1 MSRPAGGRRRR
12 SYPVAVLA
20 LAGQQVVAADLPAGV
35 PAALV
40 MNTHITGLA
49 VARSLG
55 RAGVPVL
62 GLDKER
68 GGAGQ
73 HSRHLAGLGLVPG
86 PQEGGGAALA
96 EHLAALGPAFADR
109 PVLFPTN
116 DDWVL
121 ALARHRDRLEPHYRF
136 PFAPYDV
143 VRRALAKSAL
153 YRACETLGVAA
164 PRTWYL
170 DATPAGVVAG
180 QVPYPCV
187 LKPDDSRGFY
197 DAFAAKVFVVRDAG
211 EFLAR
216 VDEAAAYGLTLVAQ
230 KWVDTEPGGF
240 WSVASY
246 LSADGTARGVFT
258 GRKLEQWPPDF
269 GTSCL
274 ADARWDPAIAAAGVA
289 VLRELGF
296 WGISEI
302 EFVQDAATG
311 RHLLLDVNTRAWK
324 WIGLP
329 VAAGVDLP
337 LLAHRDATGQPLDA
351 GPQRDGVRW
360 TFLRDYL
367 QLVRARAATVPHE
380 QVAKDE
386 WVALLAGRSV
396 GLVDAVHDPDD
407 PEPAYDLLWEQLVGG
422 PGYSCAC

>member
-1 MSRPAGGRRRR
+1 M
-12 SYPVAVLA
+12 LA
-20 LAGQQVVAADLPAGV
+20 LAGQQAVAADLPAGT

-40 MNTHITGLA
+40 MNTHVTGLA

-68 GGAGQ
+68 GGAGH

-86 PQEGGGAALA
+86 PEVDGGRALA
-96 EHLAALGPAFADR
+96 GHLAALGPSFAER
-109 PVLFPTN
+109 PVLFATN

-121 ALARHRDRLEPHYRF
+121 ALARHRAALEEHYRF
-136 PFAPYDV
+136 PFPAHDV
-143 VRRALAKSAL
+143 LQRALGKTAL
-153 YRACETLGVAA
+153 HRACTALGVAA
-164 PRTWYL
+164 PRSWYL
-170 DATPAGVVAG
+170 DDAPADEVAA

-197 DAFAAKVFVVRDAG
+197 DAFRAKVWLVHDRA

-216 VDEAAAYGLTLVAQ
+216 VAQAGALGLTLLAQ
-230 KWVDTEPGGF
+230 ERVETAPGGF

-258 GRKLEQWPPDF
+258 GRKLEQWPPGF

-274 ADARWDPAIAAAGVA
+274 ADARWDGEIARAGVA
-289 VLRELGF
+289 VLQELGC

-302 EFVQDAATG
+302 EFIQDARTG
-311 RHLLLDVNTRAWK
+311 EHLLLDVNPRPWK
-324 WIGLP
+324 WVGLP

-337 LLAHRDATGQPLDA
+337 LLAWSDAVGKAFDA
-351 GPQRDGVRW
+351 PRQVDGTRW
-360 TFLRDYL
+360 THLRDYV
-367 QLVRARAATVPHE
+367 QLVRSRGAVVPEE
-380 QVAKDE
+380 QVTKDE
-386 WVALLAGRSV
+386 WVGLLAGRAV
-396 GLVDAVHDPDD
+396 GLVDGIHDPDD
-407 PEPAYDLLWEQLVGG
+407 PEPSYDVLWDVLTGG

>member
-1 MSRPAGGRRRR
+1 M
-12 SYPVAVLA
+12 LA
-20 LAGQQVVAADLPAGV
+20 LAGQQVVAEDLPGST

-86 PQEGGGAALA
+86 PEVDGGTALA
-96 EHLAALGPAFADR
+96 DHLAALGPSFADR

-121 ALARHRDRLEPHYRF
+121 ALARHRDRLVEHYRF

-143 VRRALAKSAL
+143 VQRALGKTTL
-153 YRACETLGVAA
+153 YRACEALGVDA
-164 PRTWYL
+164 PRSWYL
-170 DATPAGVVAG
+170 DDSDPADVAG
-180 QVPYPCV
+180 RVPYPCV

-197 DAFAAKVFVVRDAG
+197 DAFRAKVFVVHSPE
-211 EFLAR
+211 EFGAR
-216 VDEAAAYGLTLVAQ
+216 VAQAGAAGLTLVAQ
-230 KWVDTEPGGF
+230 EYVQTRPGGF

-246 LSADGTARGVFT
+246 LSPDGAARGVFT
-258 GRKLEQWPPDF
+258 GRKLEQWPVGF

-274 ADARWDPAIAAAGVA
+274 ADARWDADIAAAGVA

-302 EFVQDAATG
+302 EFVQDAGTG
-311 RHLLLDVNTRAWK
+311 RLLLLDVNTRPWK
-324 WIGLP
+324 WVGLP

-337 LLAHRDATGQPLDA
+337 LLAYCDAVGRPYDA
-351 GPQRDGVRW
+351 PPQVDGVRW
-360 TFLRDYL
+360 VFLRDYV
-367 QLVRARAATVPHE
+367 QLVRARAATVPEE
-380 QVAKDE
+380 QVSKAE
-386 WVALLAGRSV
+386 WIDLLAGRP
-396 GLVDAVHDPDD
+396 GRLVDGIHDPDD
-407 PEPAYDLLWEQLVGG
+407 PEPSYDLLWEQLAGG

>member
-1 MSRPAGGRRRR
+1 M
-12 SYPVAVLA
+12 LA
-20 LAGQQVVAADLPAGV
+20 LSGQQVVAEDLTGT
-35 PAALV
+35 AALV

-68 GGAGQ
+68 GGLGQ

-86 PQEGGGAALA
+86 PEVDDGAALA
-96 EHLAALGPAFADR
+96 DHLVALGPSFAER

-121 ALARHRDRLEPHYRF
+121 ALARHRDRLEVHYRF
-136 PFAPYDV
+136 PYAPYAV
-143 VRRALAKSAL
+143 VQRALGKTAL
-153 YRACETLGVAA
+153 YRACEALGVDA
-164 PRTWYL
+164 PRSWYL
-170 DATPAGVVAG
+170 DEGDPADV
-180 QVPYPCV
+180 VPYPCV

-197 DAFAAKVFVVRDAG
+197 NAFQAKVFVVHDAA
-211 EFLAR
+211 EFRAR
-216 VDEAAAYGLTLVAQ
+216 VAEAAAYGLTLVAQ
-230 KWVDTEPGGF
+230 EWVETRPGGF

-246 LSADGTARGVFT
+246 LSADGTPRGVFT

-274 ADARWDPAIAAAGVA
+274 ADARWDEGIAKAGVA
-289 VLRELGF
+289 VLQELGY

-311 RHLLLDVNTRAWK
+311 RLLLLDVNTRPWK
-324 WIGLP
+324 WVGLP

-337 LLAHRDATGQPLDA
+337 LLAYRDAVGQPFDS
-351 GPQRDGVRW
+351 GPQVDGTRW
-360 TFLRDYL
+360 TFLRDYV
-367 QLVRARAATVPHE
+367 QLVKARANAVPEE
-380 QVAKDE
+380 QVTKDE
-386 WVALLAGRSV
+386 WVALLAGRPTS
-396 GLVDAVHDPDD
+396 LVDGVHDPDD
-407 PEPAYDLLWEQLVGG
+407 PEPSYDVLWGELTGG
-422 PGYSCAC
+422 LGYTCAC